1 MTPGLVSY
9 LTEYSSE
16 PEASGKR
23 DKVIVFPKVLCVLD
37 FDSNRTVR
45 HYDDDD
51 DNIVMVIMALIFK
64 SSVYLI

>member
-16 PEASGKR
+16 PEALGKR
-23 DKVIVFPKVLCVLD
+23 DKVIVFPKVLHVLV
-37 FDSNRTVR
+37 FDSNRAVR
-45 HYDDDD
+45 NYDDDD
-51 DNIVMVIMALIFK
+51 DVVVVIMIFIFK